1 MAGHSKFKNIMF
13 RKGAQDKKR
22 ARVFAKFSREI
33 AVAVKLGGSDVSSNP
48 RLRTA
53 ILAARGENMPN
64 DNITRT
70 IAKASGEDGAT
81 NYEEIRYEGYGVGGV
96 AVIVEALTD
105 NRNRT
110 SSQLRTLF
118 SKFGGTLSEQ
128 GAVLFLFKH
137 CGEVRYPPDVANE
150 ETMFEAALEFGA
162 DNIVSDETG
171 HSVFCL
177 ADSLNEITL
186 RLQSR
191 FGDALTSRLTFQAQ
205 TTTELEE
212 KSAETLLKMLDAIE
226 DNDDV
231 QRVYAN
237 FEINDEILARLSSQ
251 S

>member
-33 AVAVKLGGSDVSSNP
+33 SVAVKLGGSDVSSNP

-70 IAKASGEDGAT
+70 ISKAAGEDSSS

-110 SSQLRTLF
+110 SSQLRALF
-118 SKFGGTLSEQ
+118 SKFGGSLSEQ

-137 CGEVRYPPDVANE
+137 CGEIRYPPEVASE

-171 HSVFCL
+171 HSVFC
-177 ADSLNEITL
+177 APDSLNEL
-186 RLQSR
+186 ALHLQSR
-191 FGDALTSRLTFQAQ
+191 FGEAITSRLTWQAQ
-205 TTTELEE
+205 TTTEIGE

-237 FEINDEILARLSSQ
+237 FEIGDELLARLSS
-251 S
+251 

>member
-53 ILAARGENMPN
+53 ILAARSENMPN

-70 IAKASGEDGAT
+70 IAKASGEDGSS
-81 NYEEIRYEGYGVGGV
+81 NYEEIRYEGYGTGGV

-110 SSQLRTLF
+110 SSQLRALF

-137 CGEVRYPPDVANE
+137 CGEVRYPPDVASE

-171 HSVFCL
+171 HSVFC
-177 ADSLNEITL
+177 DSDLLNELTL
-186 RLQSR
+186 RLHSR
-191 FGDALTSRLTFQAQ
+191 FGEALTSRLTWQAQ
-205 TTTELEE
+205 TTAEVGE
-212 KSAETLLKMLDAIE
+212 KSAETLLKMLEAIE
-226 DNDDV
+226 DNEDV

-237 FEINDEILARLSSQ
+237 FEISDELLARLSS
-251 S
+251 